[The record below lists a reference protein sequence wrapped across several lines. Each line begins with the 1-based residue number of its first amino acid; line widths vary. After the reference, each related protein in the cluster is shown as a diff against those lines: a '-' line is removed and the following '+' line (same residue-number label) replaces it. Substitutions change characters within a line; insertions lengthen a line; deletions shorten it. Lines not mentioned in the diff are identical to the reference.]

1 MACLA
6 VAALAAVNLHAVSA
20 FNQATASLTRNIE
33 DSGKDTVDYGKLRTR
48 QEQTDAQF
56 EQAASM
62 EPVLLPSVKAAIQ
75 ANAAVSARLTE
86 LAKLRLSEQ
95 QEGSGAQN
103 DAAQSQPQQQEQQEQ
118 NAANGGGLTDEQRQ
132 KVEELL
138 KANEQS
144 TPAESTTT
152 EQGGQSAESTTTNN
166 SGNSSKPW

>member
-1 MACLA
+1 MSRASRTDRAGRAASTARAARAGLPVRIILIALAVACLA

-103 DAAQSQPQQQEQQEQ
+103 DAAQSQPQQQ
-118 NAANGGGLTDEQRQ
+118 
-132 KVEELL
+132 
-138 KANEQS
+138 
-144 TPAESTTT
+144 
-152 EQGGQSAESTTTNN
+152 
-166 SGNSSKPW
+166 